1 MRRRRFVAA
10 AAILISISAA
20 AAHAEVA
27 TWPDSF
33 ITRLE
38 ATALVETANA
48 DVLASNSATL
58 ALDQW
63 CEAHRLAP
71 AGSKVVAH
79 LVRGAEIPASPET
92 RKRLDAGAEPIRYR
106 RVELVCGE
114 RLLSV
119 ADNWY
124 VPGRLT
130 AEMNQALDATD
141 IAFGRAVLALGFS
154 RRTFAV
160 TVLWHPLPEHW
171 EMQPA
176 PSIAAGAAL
185 AIPDAL
191 FEHRAVLYRKDG
203 VPFSEVRETYQRAL
217 LDFPLPK

>member
-1 MRRRRFVAA
+1 MKVAHLAALIFLAPLPAA
-10 AAILISISAA
+10 ADQA
-20 AAHAEVA
+20 
-27 TWPDSF
+27 WPDSF
-33 ITRLE
+33 TTRLE

-48 DVLASNSATL
+48 DVLASSSATL

-63 CEAHRLAP
+63 CAEHRLAP
-71 AGSKVVAH
+71 AGTKVVAH
-79 LVRGAEIPASPET
+79 LVRGADVPASPET
-92 RKRLDAGAEPIRYR
+92 RKRLDVRPEEKVKYR
-106 RVELVCGE
+106 RVELMCGE

-119 ADNWY
+119 ADNWS

-130 AEMNQALDATD
+130 AEMNQALESTD

-160 TVLWHPLPEHW
+160 DVLWHPLPEHW

-176 PSIAAGAAL
+176 PSIAANATL
-185 AIPDAL
+185 TIPDAL
-191 FEHRAVLYRKDG
+191 FEHHAVLYRKDG
-203 VPFSEVRETYQRAL
+203 APFSEVRETYQRAL